1 MCLATLPQAQQVVV
15 FAGPRSQEGA
25 RQRSTGKPSAG
36 REDSDIVV
44 IIGRDAG
51 GRVIFSD
58 SRSARACVPLSSSD
72 PLRPRARPSSL
83 QRAGRRTHHLVGG
96 RTVGLQYLSQH
107 MLYRGSPWVLYLTD
121 DTDLMYN
128 DRPRILARMGL
139 LISVPPT
146 LGFGIALVIR
156 R

>member
-1 MCLATLPQAQQVVV
+1 
-15 FAGPRSQEGA
+15 
-25 RQRSTGKPSAG
+25 
-36 REDSDIVV
+36 
-44 IIGRDAG
+44 
-51 GRVIFSD
+51 
-58 SRSARACVPLSSSD
+58 
-72 PLRPRARPSSL
+72 
-83 QRAGRRTHHLVGG
+83 
-96 RTVGLQYLSQH
+96 

>member
-1 MCLATLPQAQQVVV
+1 MRPAVFKRPPAATGETFVSA
-15 FAGPRSQEGA
+15 AGWPANAS
-25 RQRSTGKPSAG
+25 PS
-36 REDSDIVV
+36 R
-44 IIGRDAG
+44 
-51 GRVIFSD
+51 
-58 SRSARACVPLSSSD
+58 
-72 PLRPRARPSSL
+72 
-83 QRAGRRTHHLVGG
+83 G